1 VVAVAFALMDHNG
14 NGSVDREEFS
24 KVLKAIQS
32 RASHPSSIQHK
43 ISANLMS
50 AQGGLVKQFFGADGK
65 KELTPERF
73 KKFLAEMREAMTRLE
88 FQYYDYNDKGYI
100 CARDFALSIVGHARI
115 KHVDG
120 YLDKIDDMPK
130 DLAQKRITYDEFR
143 MLRLVWRR
151 LRQLSVALEFM
162 KSSSGMDFTPEEFI
176 DIVSRVMKC
185 TLPQSMV
192 DVLYYLFGSA
202 NGGLNTAFMM
212 SVMDRSFETGPV
224 IGGDQS
230 GKKSMGGG
238 GGGKS
243 FFDCVSECTAK
254 RSNG

>member
-1 VVAVAFALMDHNG
+1 MDHNG
-14 NGSVDREEFS
+14 NGSVDRQEFS

-43 ISANLMS
+43 NNANLMS
-50 AQGGLVKQFFGADGK
+50 ADGGLVKLFFGTNGK
-65 KELTPERF
+65 KELTPGNF
-73 KKFLAEMREAMTRLE
+73 KKFLAEMREALTRLE

-100 CARDFALSIVGHARI
+100 SARDFALSIVGHARM

-130 DLAQKRITYDEFR
+130 DISEKRITYEEYR

-151 LRQLSVALEFM
+151 LRQLSIALEFM
-162 KSSSGMDFTPEEFI
+162 KSSSGMDFTPDEFI

-185 TLPQSMV
+185 KLPRTMV
-192 DVLYYLFGSA
+192 DVLYHLFGNR
-202 NGGLNTAFMM
+202 NGGLNTVFMM

-224 IGGDQS
+224 LGGDQG
-230 GKKSMGGG
+230 GKKSGSGGG
-238 GGGKS
+238 SKS

-254 RSNG
+254 LSNG

>member
-1 VVAVAFALMDHNG
+1 MDYDG
-14 NGSVDREEFS
+14 NGSVDRTEFS
-24 KVLKAIQS
+24 NVLQAIQS

-43 ISANLMS
+43 ISADLIS

-65 KELTPERF
+65 KELTPDRF

-100 CARDFALSIVGHARI
+100 KAADFALSVIGHARI

-120 YLDKIDDMPK
+120 YLDKVENMPK
-130 DLAQKRITYDEFR
+130 DLAEKRITYDEFR

-162 KSSSGMDFTPEEFI
+162 KSSSGTDFTPAEFV
-176 DIVSRVMKC
+176 DIVSRVMKVK
-185 TLPQSMV
+185 LPDTMV
-192 DVLYYLFGSA
+192 DVLYYLFGDA
-202 NGGLNTAFMM
+202 NGGLNTVFMM

-224 IGGDQS
+224 INGSDTSGSKGG
-230 GKKSMGGG
+230 GKK
-238 GGGKS
+238 KS

-254 RSNG
+254 RNNG